1 MARFVKMADNLH
13 TSIRK
18 NDFDSLTTELAD
30 FWFKS
35 ISWRNKGYK
44 DYAIPLMTKPD
55 DMSRAV
61 FHQFTSVVDNYL
73 RFLCLVLPSFSDE
86 MRTYLP
92 EAAQKDE
99 KLFPQETVKMV
110 LENLPIDYIEGSH
123 EVARAVVSSVNNFVV
138 LLESADKLEVHIH
151 EYGSA
156 IGSAMN
162 EFPQIISKEAT
173 CKVKYTQLADH
184 MFFEDM
190 FSPYDGYLTSNEEA
204 CGHEFFLVINMS
216 GMEYL
221 VPRQRN
227 LIKKLN
233 RNIEYAEMDLK
244 KVRKRIA
251 TLEGTKK
258 TDTKAYKDCM
268 KKHQK
273 MMFEQEKWMIK
284 KTKVQQIIHCIEDS
298 SFA

>member
-1 MARFVKMADNLH
+1 MF
-13 TSIRK
+13 I
-18 NDFDSLTTELAD
+18 
-30 FWFKS
+30 
-35 ISWRNKGYK
+35 
-44 DYAIPLMTKPD
+44 
-55 DMSRAV
+55 
-61 FHQFTSVVDNYL
+61 
-73 RFLCLVLPSFSDE
+73 
-86 MRTYLP
+86 
-92 EAAQKDE
+92 
-99 KLFPQETVKMV
+99 
-110 LENLPIDYIEGSH
+110 
-123 EVARAVVSSVNNFVV
+123 
-138 LLESADKLEVHIH
+138 VHLH

-162 EFPQIISKEAT
+162 EFPQIISRDAT

-204 CGHEFFLVINMS
+204 CGHEFFLVINIS

-221 VPRQRN
+221 VPRQKN

-233 RNIEYAEMDLK
+233 RNIEYAEMDFK
-244 KVRKRIA
+244 KVRKRIE

-258 TDTKAYKDCM
+258 TGRNALFFLNIIKCFSETKAYKDCM

-284 KTKVQQIIHCIEDS
+284 KTKIQQIIHCIEDS